1 MKHALT
7 AGQRQTLVATLR
19 QRLAAVE
26 QELQTRQQGLSP
38 AEQALATR
46 EQDGNDAL
54 QLASEREV
62 QQAVE
67 GMEETE
73 LRSLRAA
80 LARAQEPDYGH
91 CNDCGKAIPFGRLQV
106 EPQALRCVACET
118 RHEKGTAG

>member
-7 AGQRQTLVATLR
+7 AEQRQVLAATLR
-19 QRLAAVE
+19 QRLGEAE
-26 QELQTRQQGLSP
+26 QELRARQQGLSS

-46 EQDGNDAL
+46 EQDGDDAL

-62 QQAVE
+62 QEAVE
-67 GMEETE
+67 GIEETE

-80 LARAQEPDYGH
+80 LARVQAADYGQ

-118 RHEKGTAG
+118 RHEKGAAA

>member
-7 AGQRQTLVATLR
+7 AEQRQTLAAALR
-19 QRLAAVE
+19 QRLAAVK

-46 EQDGNDAL
+46 EQDGDDAL

-67 GMEETE
+67 GIEETE

-80 LARAQEPDYGH
+80 LARVQEPDYGL
-91 CNDCGKAIPFGRLQV
+91 CGDCGKAIPFGRLQV
-106 EPQALRCVACET
+106 EPQALRCVACAT